1 MKQKGEISTVGMRR
15 EKKNQK
21 KEKHISWLLMKDE
34 NGSNT
39 SSNTRINIKIMGTN
53 KATKIPL
60 QYME

>member
-1 MKQKGEISTVGMRR
+1 MRR
-15 EKKNQK
+15 QKKNQK
-21 KEKHISWLLMKDE
+21 KKKHISWLLMKDE

-39 SSNTRINIKIMGTN
+39 SSNTRINIKIMGTK